1 MGYGRFPPFG
11 AMQRGRK
18 TGSRVPEAPQGLSIK
33 AFQSWMI
40 ARGYAPESAKAYGD
54 ALRKSMADPVE
65 YMRKVGSHQFWLNCR
80 AAWRLVAQW
89 TGDPSIWEA
98 VRGLPGPRKPP
109 RRPRAVP
116 TLEEWLQIGR
126 RAWKTPGPLGAVVW
140 LVLYS
145 GMRIGDVLD
154 ISPGEIAEARGR
166 GSTTCRQK
174 GRGGNRRRSW
184 TPGPLCRI
192 ALDRLA
198 EETGFRHLWQILSTS
213 KGAAEDRVNKCI
225 PKPYSAHCFRHATPT
240 YLVALGMDLPTIA
253 TITGHESLSSLENYI
268 RTSIA
273 VPASRTYAAQ
283 DRLMRAILSA
293 GDSETE
299 SHRSKKETPKG

>member
-1 MGYGRFPPFG
+1 MGYGRFPPHCAG
-11 AMQRGRK
+11 QHPSK
-18 TGSRVPEAPQGLSIK
+18 TGSRVPGAPKGLSLAAYK
-33 AFQSWMI
+33 SWMI
-40 ARGYAPESAKAYGD
+40 ARGYAPETADAYGD
-54 ALRKSMADPVE
+54 AVVKSMADPVE
-65 YMRKVGSHQFWLNCR
+65 YMRKVGSHQAWLNCR
-80 AAWRLVAQW
+80 SAWRLVAQW
-89 TGDPSIWEA
+89 TGDAGPWEA
-98 VRGLPGPRKPP
+98 IRGLPGPRRPP
-109 RRPRAVP
+109 KRPRTIP
-116 TLEEWLQIGR
+116 TLEEWLAIGR
-126 RAWKTPGPLGAVVW
+126 RAWKTPGPLGAIVW

-154 ISPGEIAEARGR
+154 VTPGEIQEAIGR

-184 TPGPLCRI
+184 TPGPLCRL

-198 EETGFRHLWQILSTS
+198 PEKGIAHLWQLLSRT
-213 KGAAEDRVNKCI
+213 KPAATVRVNNAI
-225 PKPYSAHCFRHATPT
+225 PAPYTAHCFRHATPT

-283 DRLMRAILSA
+283 ETLMRAILSA
-293 GDSETE
+293 GKDTAKTE
-299 SHRSKKETPKG
+299 SDPV